1 MKICEQLKP
10 KKVFQYFEEICNIPH
25 GSQNTKAMS
34 DYCVNFAKEHQ
45 LVWYQDQW
53 NNVIITKEGTCG
65 YENSKPLIIQGHMDM
80 VCEKD
85 GDTQIDFEQE
95 GLRLY
100 VEGDFLKAK
109 GTTLGGDDGIAMA
122 YAFAILDDKTLSHPP
137 LEVILTVDEEVG
149 MLGAQS
155 IDISMLKGK
164 KLLNIDSDEEGIFLT
179 SCAGGLGAKCTIPVS
194 YTTGN
199 GLLIEIKVGGL
210 AGGHSGSE
218 IHKEH
223 GNAII
228 IMGRVLK
235 TLADEIPFA
244 LVHLEGGL
252 KDNAIPRETI
262 CSIIVEEP
270 GYSMRIKE
278 IIIKLNEDLKKE
290 FYYSDSEISVIYK
303 KKGEY
308 TGEVVTGT
316 SFQKILCFLRMAPC
330 GVQHMSMALPGLVET
345 SLNVGIM
352 KLKQEL
358 FSLTFSVRS
367 SITSRKYDLTDQLS
381 FLTKF
386 LGGEVTIS
394 GDYPAWEYQAD
405 SAMRELMADTYRDL
419 FQEEPKIQ
427 AIHAGLECGIL
438 SGKIEGLDCIS
449 FGPNNFDIHTPKE
462 RLSISSTEKIWK
474 LLVEFLKRSK

>member
-1 MKICEQLKP
+1 
-10 KKVFQYFEEICNIPH
+10 
-25 GSQNTKAMS
+25 
-34 DYCVNFAKEHQ
+34 
-45 LVWYQDQW
+45 
-53 NNVIITKEGTCG
+53 
-65 YENSKPLIIQGHMDM
+65 
-80 VCEKD
+80 
-85 GDTQIDFEQE
+85 
-95 GLRLY
+95 
-100 VEGDFLKAK
+100 
-109 GTTLGGDDGIAMA
+109 
-122 YAFAILDDKTLSHPP
+122 
-137 LEVILTVDEEVG
+137 
-149 MLGAQS
+149 
-155 IDISMLKGK
+155 
-164 KLLNIDSDEEGIFLT
+164 
-179 SCAGGLGAKCTIPVS
+179 
-194 YTTGN
+194 
-199 GLLIEIKVGGL
+199 
-210 AGGHSGSE
+210 
-218 IHKEH
+218 
-223 GNAII
+223 
-228 IMGRVLK
+228 
-235 TLADEIPFA
+235 
-244 LVHLEGGL
+244 
-252 KDNAIPRETI
+252 
-262 CSIIVEEP
+262 
-270 GYSMRIKE
+270 
-278 IIIKLNEDLKKE
+278 
-290 FYYSDSEISVIYK
+290 
-303 KKGEY
+303 
-308 TGEVVTGT
+308 
-316 SFQKILCFLRMAPC
+316 LRMAPC